1 MIIPLLEL
9 PYTRECSVLDC
20 IDLLLEAERG
30 MTMLSKQTVLI
41 ASIRGFLQ
49 RGYPLLS
56 ASLKPPASVPTGH
69 DDKKASFSVNLD
81 NGL

>member
-41 ASIRGFLQ
+41 ASIRGFHKE
-49 RGYPLLS
+49 LS
-56 ASLKPPASVPTGH
+56 PIIGESQASGKCPYRA
-69 DDKKASFSVNLD
+69 
-81 NGL
+81 